1 MLKVS
6 VSARSLCLTL
16 AVAAVAALGVAGPS
30 MAQAPPPAANAEVPL
45 PTPASG
51 SFYTAFDYTSDDRII
66 AFDGFTVWEQ
76 QDASSDTLTP
86 VGTIPA
92 QYQGATDPSFLSVS
106 PTDDVALMGAGA
118 GGSKYPDPDY
128 NGNLFRMNLNTGVSS
143 LVGQYPWNIL
153 GDFISQH
160 HFVFGQGET
169 YGFFV
174 GSVEVLD
181 LRTGVTRS
189 IVKEIPGDPGGVAFD
204 RVDDGHGNLFVG
216 LGAAADSGRAGEV
229 RKFVKHEVKAVLDGG
244 PPLDFDTDSTL
255 VTEILN
261 AGDLAFGTHDRLF
274 VGGGDFAEP
283 DLGYVAEINPSTGQT
298 LSRFDPADGDPD
310 DGDFRY
316 WALSDSPTG
325 CVLGALDLSS
335 FFNSDP
341 DVVYQR
347 DLC

>member
-1 MLKVS
+1 MLNVP
-6 VSARSLCLTL
+6 ARGRSLCAIL
-16 AVAAVAALGVAGPS
+16 ALAAVLALGAAGPS

-51 SFYTAFDYTSDDRII
+51 SFYTAFDYTTDDRII
-66 AFDGFTVWEQ
+66 AFDGFTVYEQ
-76 QDASSDTLTP
+76 QDAASDAMTP
-86 VGTIPA
+86 VGSIPEE
-92 QYQGATDPSFLSVS
+92 YRGATDPSFVSVS
-106 PTDDVALMGAGA
+106 PTDDLVLLGAGA

-128 NGNLFRMNLNTGVSS
+128 NGNIFRMDLNTGAAS
-143 LVGQYPWNIL
+143 LVGRYPWNIL

-169 YGFFV
+169 YGFFT

-181 LRTGVTRS
+181 LRTGATRS

-204 RVDDGHGNLFVG
+204 RGDDGHGNLFVG
-216 LGAAADSGRAGEV
+216 LGSAQDSDRNGEV
-229 RKFVKHEVKAVLDGG
+229 RRFSKNAVKAALDGG
-244 PPLDFDTDSTL
+244 PALDFDTQSTL

-261 AGDLAFGTHDRLF
+261 AGDLAFGAHGQMF
-274 VGGGDFAEP
+274 VGGGDFGEP
-283 DLGYVAEINPSTGQT
+283 DLGYVAKVDPKTGQT
-298 LSRFDPADGDPD
+298 LSRFDPADGDAD

-316 WALSDSPTG
+316 WALSDAPGG

-335 FFNSDP
+335 FFSPDP